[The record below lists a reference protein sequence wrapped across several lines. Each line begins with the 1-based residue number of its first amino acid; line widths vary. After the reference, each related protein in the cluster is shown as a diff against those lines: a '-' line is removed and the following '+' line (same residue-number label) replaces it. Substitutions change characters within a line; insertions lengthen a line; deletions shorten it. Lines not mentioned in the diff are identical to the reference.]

1 MIFRFLRIVLTPLV
15 LLLNAVTLPKKG
27 KRTEA
32 EVQKIQKSMKA
43 LSLYQFSAC
52 PFCIKVRRQMRRL
65 NLPIELRDAKNNQA
79 YRQELLSQGGRLQA
93 PCLRIDQADGGVQW
107 LYESK
112 DIVRYLNDNFP
123 IVK

>member
-32 EVQKIQKSMKA
+32 EVEKMQKSMKA

-123 IVK
+123 LVK